1 MHRHFVLVVSLLF
14 SCFLS
19 FAHADNRANDTAA
32 NAALNTPA
40 AQSKKSTAPNRGVLY
55 RVSYRGNTSYLFG
68 TVHVGQ
74 AAFYPL
80 EPQVTRALSA
90 ADTLVLEADIRDT
103 AMLQQAVMRHGIYP
117 DGQTIVQHLSA
128 GSLEK
133 LKQALQVASIPFE
146 NVARMKPWM
155 VTNLLIVQEMARAGY
170 PAGQGIELYFLS
182 VAKKENKAVQQLET
196 ADYQL
201 SLFNGLSDA
210 QQEEYLQENLTQLA
224 DGSAIK
230 KGLALISAWQHAD
243 NKALEAA
250 LLEMQNDPSTSARFL
265 QRVLLDERNPNMANK
280 IESLLKNDKASFVAV
295 GALHLIGNKGVP
307 ELLRQRGYKVQ
318 KLY

>member
-14 SCFLS
+14 SCFFS
-19 FAHADNRANDTAA
+19 FAHADNRADNTALK
-32 NAALNTPA
+32 NPTENVH
-40 AQSKKSTAPNRGVLY
+40 KSTAPNRGVLY
-55 RVSYRGNTSYLFG
+55 RVSHRGNTSYLFG

-80 EPQVTRALSA
+80 EPQVTRALST

-117 DGQTIVQHLSA
+117 DGQTIAQYLSA

-133 LKQALQVASIPFE
+133 LKLALQVAGIPFE

-170 PAGQGIELYFLS
+170 PTEQGIELYFLS
-182 VAKKENKAVQQLET
+182 VAQKENKAVQQLET

-210 QQEEYLQENLTQLA
+210 QQEEYLQENLAQLA
-224 DGSAIK
+224 DGSAIR
-230 KGLALISAWQHAD
+230 KGLSLITAWQHAD
-243 NKALEAA
+243 NQALEAA
-250 LLEMQNDPSTSARFL
+250 LIEMQNEVSTSAKFL

-280 IESLLKNDKASFVAV
+280 IEALLKTDKRTFVAV
-295 GALHLIGNKGVP
+295 GALHLIGAQGVP
-307 ELLRQRGYKVQ
+307 ALLQQRGYKVE

>member
-1 MHRHFVLVVSLLF
+1 MHRHFVLVVTLLF
-14 SCFLS
+14 SLFFS
-19 FAHADNRANDTAA
+19 SAHADNTA
-32 NAALNTPA
+32 LKTPA
-40 AQSKKSTAPNRGVLY
+40 TSAQKSSAPQRGVLY
-55 RVSYRGNTSYLFG
+55 RASYRGNTCYLFG

-90 ADTLVLEADIRDT
+90 ADKLVLEVDIRDT
-103 AMLQQAVMRHGIYP
+103 AMLQQSVMRHGIYP
-117 DGQTIVQHLSA
+117 EGQSITQHLSNA
-128 GSLEK
+128 SLEK
-133 LKQALQVASIPFE
+133 LKQALQVAGTPFD

-155 VTNLLIVQEMARAGY
+155 VTNLLIAQAMARAGY
-170 PAGQGIELYFLS
+170 PTEQGIELYLLA
-182 VAKKENKAVQQLET
+182 VAKKENKLVQQLET

-210 QQEEYLQENLTQLA
+210 QQEEYLLENLAQLA

-230 KGLALISAWQHAD
+230 KGLALITAWQHAD
-243 NKALEAA
+243 NRALQAA
-250 LLEMQNDPSTSARFL
+250 LQELQSEQSTSAKFL

-280 IESLLKNDKASFVAV
+280 IETLLKTDKKSFVAV
-295 GALHLIGNKGVP
+295 GALHLIGDKGVP